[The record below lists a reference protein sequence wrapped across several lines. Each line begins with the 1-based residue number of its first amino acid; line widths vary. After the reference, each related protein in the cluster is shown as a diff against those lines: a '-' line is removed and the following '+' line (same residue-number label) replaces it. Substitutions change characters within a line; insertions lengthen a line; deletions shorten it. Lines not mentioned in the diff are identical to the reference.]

1 MLLRRVGAKHKL
13 AKEIIKYFPEHNLY
27 IELFFGAGGL
37 FFNKPL
43 ARHNILNDID
53 EDVYNLYQVLKT
65 NPELLEEE
73 LKLIP
78 FHEKIF
84 KDFKKNNI
92 NLSPVMRA
100 VRFIYLSNYSYL
112 GISDTLRFISDNS
125 RKVLISNIEK
135 TLKFINLSNIKFTCS
150 DFRKAFKNIAIRK
163 NDEPFIYADPPYINT
178 SNNYS
183 DSFTEQDTKDL
194 FELLVNSKIKFAIS
208 EFKCKFVLDLVEKYG
223 LNVVDICERQT
234 LKSRNTEILVMN
246 YSLNN
251 QLF

>member
-1 MLLRRVGAKHKL
+1 MILRRVGAKHKL
-13 AKEIIKYFPEHNLY
+13 AREIIKYFPEHSTY

-43 ARHNILNDID
+43 ARHNIMNDIN

-65 NPELLEEE
+65 DSKDLEKEIE
-73 LKLIP
+73 LIP
-78 FHEKIF
+78 YHSKIF
-84 KDFKKNNI
+84 KDFKGADVKTLNPI
-92 NLSPVMRA
+92 MRA
-100 VRFIYLSNYSYL
+100 VRFLYLSNFSYL
-112 GISDTLRFISDNS
+112 GKTDCLCITEDYSKI
-125 RKVLISNIEK
+125 VLLNNIEK
-135 TLKFINLSNIKFTCS
+135 TLKYLSSVKFTCY
-150 DFRKAFKNIAIRK
+150 DFREVLSKIGLKDKLDNS
-163 NDEPFIYADPPYINT
+163 FIYADPPYINT
-178 SNNYS
+178 TNNYS

-208 EFKCKFVLDLVEKYG
+208 EFKCKFVLDLVEEYG
-223 LNVVDICERQT
+223 LNVVDICERRT